1 MEIPL
6 KAKPT
11 HYMSIYDGTNKK
23 DKAKR
28 DCMKPLPRCVLP
40 GQGPCQGKI
49 SQQVGPV
56 VPVTVPGQGLLL
68 GLLEQ
73 RIT

>member
-1 MEIPL
+1 M
-6 KAKPT
+6 
-11 HYMSIYDGTNKK
+11 M
-23 DKAKR
+23 
-28 DCMKPLPRCVLP
+28 PLPRYMLP
-40 GQGPCQGKI
+40 GKDPCQGMI

-56 VPVTVPGQGLLL
+56 GPVTVPGQGLLL

>member
-6 KAKPT
+6 RAKPT
-11 HYMSIYDGTNKK
+11 HYMSIYDGTNKNKPKK
-23 DKAKR
+23 D
-28 DCMKPLPRCVLP
+28 CTTPLPRCMLP
-40 GQGPCQGKI
+40 GEGPCQGVI

-56 VPVTVPGQGLLL
+56 EPVTVPGQGLLL

-73 RIT
+73 RNI